1 MKIGLCTSF
10 ENALIA
16 HKVGFDFIEENVQN
30 LLVAEQPDDA
40 FAPKLKGVRSVS
52 LPAIAANCFLPGPL
66 KCVGPDV
73 DEERLVRYAGT
84 AFRRASEAGIRFIVF
99 GSGGA
104 RQIPDGF
111 SAVTSREQFV
121 SYLKKIAPLAMAH
134 GVTLLIECL
143 NKKECNFLNRLA
155 EGAAIVGEVS
165 HPNVQLLADIYHMRV
180 EDEPAAEIVKYG
192 MLIRHVHVAELE
204 GRQAP
209 GTSGEDFGPYLH
221 ALKEI
226 DYQGAISFECGWK
239 NLSEQAA
246 GSLRSFR
253 EQLRQAGLP

>member
-1 MKIGLCTSF
+1 L
-10 ENALIA
+10 LIP
-16 HKVGFDFIEENVQN
+16 
-30 LLVAEQPDDA
+30 EQPEEA
-40 FAPKLKGVRSVS
+40 FTPKLNAVRNAPLPIHAACAF
-52 LPAIAANCFLPGPL
+52 LPAAL

-73 DEERLVRYAGT
+73 DEARLLRYAGT

-111 SAVTSREQFV
+111 SAAKAREQFV
-121 SYLKKIAPLAMAH
+121 SYLKKIAPLAK
-134 GVTLLIECL
+134 VRDVNLVIECL

-155 EGAAIVGEVS
+155 EGEAIVEEVN

-180 EDEPAAEIVKYG
+180 EGESAVEIVKYG
-192 MLIRHVHVAELE
+192 KLIRHVHVAELE

-209 GTSGEDFGPYLH
+209 GTSGEDFSLFLR

-226 DYQGAISFECGWK
+226 NYQGAISFECGWK
-239 NLSEQAA
+239 NLSQQAT

-253 EQLRQAGLP
+253 EQLRQAGLA